1 MPQAKRRRRS
11 RLTLKP
17 HLHPDTLHALYREAT
32 DPVER
37 ARWHALWLLSQGR
50 HPAEVAEILGY
61 TDRWVRKVASLYNQK
76 GPEAISDG
84 RHKNPGQKPL
94 LSPELQEELRQALLK
109 PHPRDGLWTGRSVAE
124 WLCERLGRPVPY
136 NTAWEWMRRLGFSPL
151 RPRPRH
157 RGADPEAQ
165 GEFKKTLLPPCS
177 PEVSPAPADDR
188 ALEL

>member
-17 HLHPDTLHALYREAT
+17 HLHPDNLHALYREAT

-61 TDRWVRKVASLYNQK
+61 TERWVRKVVALYNQK
-76 GPEAISDG
+76 GPEAIPDG

-109 PHPRDGLWTGRSVAE
+109 PHPRDGLWTGRHVAE
-124 WLCERLGRPVPY
+124 WLSERLGRPVPY
-136 NTAWEWMRRLGFSPL
+136 NTAWEWMRRLGFSPQ

-165 GEFKKTLLPPCS
+165 GEFKKNSSSSSFSSGSSS
-177 PEVSPAPADDR
+177 PGWR
-188 ALEL
+188 